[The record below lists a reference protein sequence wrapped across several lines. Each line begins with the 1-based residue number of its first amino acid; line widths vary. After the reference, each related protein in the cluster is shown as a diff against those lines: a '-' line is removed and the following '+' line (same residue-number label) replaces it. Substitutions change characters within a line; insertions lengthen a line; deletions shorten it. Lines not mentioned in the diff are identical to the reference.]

1 MAYDKFKKLSQLSE
15 RLGVEY
21 QSQPFLPVIAF
32 IPVSQRLLSDLED
45 AIHIPLTTE
54 KSKSEH
60 IVVPVLKE
68 LLRDHLNEISYFSGF
83 QFDVDASKDLS
94 GFCDF
99 ILSAKARQLEVVSPI
114 FCLVEAKNAE
124 IEKGLAQC
132 GAEMFAAQIYN
143 EREGNPR
150 NIIFGCVTNAF
161 SWCFLKLEGKNLLID
176 PNYVPLTFSEPNR
189 VMAILQWVLQSS
201 LNK

>member
-1 MAYDKFKKLSQLSE
+1 MAYNKFRKLSQLNE
-15 RLGVEY
+15 KLGITY
-21 QSQPFLPVIAF
+21 QNVTFLPKIKQ
-32 IPVSQRLLSDLED
+32 IQVSDRLLSDLND
-45 AIHIPLTTE
+45 AISIPLSTE

-68 LLRDHLNEISYFSGF
+68 MLRNNLEKMSYFSGF

-94 GFCDF
+94 GYCDY

-124 IEKGLAQC
+124 IDKGLAQC
-132 GAEMFAAQIYN
+132 GAEMYAAQILN

-150 NIIFGCVTNAF
+150 EIIYGCVTNAF
-161 SWCFLKLEGKNLLID
+161 SWCFLKLEHKNLSID
-176 PNYVPLTFSEPNR
+176 PNYVPLTFNAPQQVLS
-189 VMAILQWVLQSS
+189 VLQWVLDESF
-201 LNK
+201 

>member
-21 QSQPFLPVIAF
+21 QSQPFLPVIAS